1 MGVGRKFTI
10 ISFSPAAIKLLTGM
24 TRVEQ
29 CGVKMVRRGEEG
41 CSPAQ
46 PLWAHLAPG
55 RGCRGLREV
64 TETEGGGRWGNI
76 HPHAEIL
83 GPPAHSRT

>member
-1 MGVGRKFTI
+1 
-10 ISFSPAAIKLLTGM
+10 M

-29 CGVKMVRRGEEG
+29 CGVKMVWRGEEG

-46 PLWAHLAPG
+46 PLWAHLALG

-64 TETEGGGRWGNI
+64 TETEGGGWWGNI
-76 HPHAEIL
+76 HPDAETMGL
-83 GPPAHSRT
+83 SAHSRT

>member
-1 MGVGRKFTI
+1 
-10 ISFSPAAIKLLTGM
+10 M

-29 CGVKMVRRGEEG
+29 CGVKMVWRGEEG

-46 PLWAHLAPG
+46 PLWAHLALG

-64 TETEGGGRWGNI
+64 TETEGGGWWGNI
-76 HPHAEIL
+76 HPDAETMGL
-83 GPPAHSRT
+83 SSAHSRT

>member
-1 MGVGRKFTI
+1 
-10 ISFSPAAIKLLTGM
+10 M

-29 CGVKMVRRGEEG
+29 CGVKMVWRGEEG

-46 PLWAHLAPG
+46 PLWAHLALG

-64 TETEGGGRWGNI
+64 TETEGGGWWGNI
-76 HPHAEIL
+76 HPDGETMGIS
-83 GPPAHSRT
+83 PRTVGRNRGAVGTEWGGV